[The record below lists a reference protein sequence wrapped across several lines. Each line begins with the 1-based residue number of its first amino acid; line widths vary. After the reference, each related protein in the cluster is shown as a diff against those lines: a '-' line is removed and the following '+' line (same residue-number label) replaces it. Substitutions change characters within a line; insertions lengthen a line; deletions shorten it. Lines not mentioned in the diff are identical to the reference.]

1 MKIITWNVNGLRAA
15 LKKGVLPWIMEES
28 PDVMCLQE
36 TRVLPEQ
43 LTEEQRNIPGY
54 EVIWNPA
61 EKKGY
66 SGVSTWAKESPRE
79 VKLGLDEP
87 RFDVEGR
94 VIRTRHPDFYL
105 YNIYFPNGQRGH
117 ERVAYK
123 LEFYENLLETCYALH
138 AAGESVIITGDFNTA
153 HNEIDLKNHK
163 SNHKTSGFLPE
174 ERAMIDRY
182 LEHGFVDPFRHLYP
196 EKEQYSWWSF
206 RGAARSR
213 NVGWRIDY
221 FLISENLLPRVQDV
235 IIHDDVLGSDH
246 CPTELQIQELQR

>member
-15 LKKGVLPWIMEES
+15 LRKDVLPWIVEQS

-43 LTEEQRNIPGY
+43 LEEGQLDLADY

-66 SGVSTWAKESPRE
+66 SGTSTWTKESPRE
-79 VKLGLDEP
+79 VRLGFDLP

-117 ERVAYK
+117 ERVGYK
-123 LEFYENLLETCYALH
+123 LDFYETLLETCDALH

-153 HNEIDLKNHK
+153 HQEIDLKNHK
-163 SNHKTSGFLPE
+163 TNHKTSGFLPE
-174 ERAMIDRY
+174 ERAMIDKFMA
-182 LEHGFVDPFRHLYP
+182 HGFVDPFRHLYP
-196 EKEQYSWWSF
+196 DKEQYSWWSF

-221 FLISENLLPRVQDV
+221 YLISENLLPKVQDV

-246 CPTELQIQELQR
+246 CPTELLIR

>member
-15 LKKGVLPWIMEES
+15 LRKGVLPWIIEQS
-28 PDVMCLQE
+28 PDAICLQE

-43 LTEEQRNIPGY
+43 LEEDQREVPGY
-54 EVIWNPA
+54 EIIWNPA

-66 SGVSTWAKESPRE
+66 SGTSTWTKETPRE
-79 VKLGLDEP
+79 VNLGLGEA

-94 VIRTRHPDFYL
+94 VTRTRHPNFYL

-117 ERVAYK
+117 ERVEYK
-123 LEFYENLLETCYALH
+123 MEFYESLLKTCDALH
-138 AAGESVIITGDFNTA
+138 AAGESIVITGDFNIA
-153 HNEIDLKNHK
+153 HDEIDLKNHK
-163 SNHKTSGFLPE
+163 TNHKTSGFLPV
-174 ERAMIDRY
+174 ERAMIDRFI
-182 LEHGFVDPFRHLYP
+182 EHGFVDAFRHIYP

-213 NVGWRIDY
+213 NVGWRLDY
-221 FLISENLLPRVQDV
+221 FLVSENLLPSVKDV

-246 CPTELQIQELQR
+246 CPVELQIEG

>member
-15 LKKGVLPWIMEES
+15 LKKGVLEWIVEQS

-43 LTEEQRNIPGY
+43 LTDDQQKVPGY
-54 EVIWNPA
+54 EITWNPA

-66 SGVSTWAKESPRE
+66 SGVATWVQETPLETS
-79 VKLGLDEP
+79 LGLGEE

-94 VIRTRHPDFYL
+94 VIRTRHPNFYL

-117 ERVAYK
+117 DRVQYK
-123 LEFYENLLETCYALH
+123 LEFYDLLLETCDALH

-153 HNEIDLKNHK
+153 HNRIDLKNDK
-163 SNHKTSGFLPE
+163 SNETTSGFLPE
-174 ERAMIDRY
+174 ERAMIDKY
-182 LEHGFVDPFRHLYP
+182 IEHGFVDPFRVLYP
-196 EKEQYSWWSF
+196 DKEQYSWWSF
-206 RGAARSR
+206 RGNARAN

-221 FLISENLLPRVQDV
+221 FLVSENLMPHVKDV
-235 IIHDDVLGSDH
+235 VIHDQVTGSDH
-246 CPTELQIQELQR
+246 CPVELLID

>member
-15 LKKGVLPWIMEES
+15 LKKGVLEWIVEQS

-43 LTEEQRNIPGY
+43 LTEEQRDVDGY
-54 EVIWNPA
+54 EIVWNPA

-66 SGVSTWAKESPRE
+66 SGTSTWMKENALE
-79 VKLGLDEP
+79 VNLGLGSE
-87 RFDVEGR
+87 RFDAEGR
-94 VIRTRHPDFYL
+94 VVRTRHPNFYL

-117 ERVAYK
+117 ERVEFK
-123 LEFYENLLETCYALH
+123 LDFYELLLKECIALH
-138 AAGESVIITGDFNTA
+138 DAGESVIITGDFNTA
-153 HNEIDLKNHK
+153 HREIDLKNDK

-174 ERAMIDRY
+174 ERAMIDKY
-182 LEHGFVDPFRHLYP
+182 MAHGFVDPFRHLYP
-196 EKEQYSWWSF
+196 EKEQYSWWSY
-206 RGAARSR
+206 RAAARSR

-235 IIHDDVLGSDH
+235 IIHDDALGSDH
-246 CPTELQIQELQR
+246 CPTELLIEG